1 MAVAE
6 WAAECDADVL
16 VSFGESLQVYAG
28 LLTVATVCGG
38 LCGALAASL
47 LYVFCVKP
55 LVLTK
60 QGYNA
65 RRLLEP
71 DDDDGETDP
80 NPSDCNRKEAASL
93 TIHNDKEKQQPMN
106 SDVTAFAS
114 RAKVVYPI
122 NQKYRPL
129 ADGASNPSLHEHSKR
144 PPVADDESSSSDG
157 ESLSQEQDN
166 DDSSQFISS
175 SLVPKSLQNQSFIRV
190 SHYPQTLTQTWWGG
204 SCPIFASHF
213 LTTQTESNFCVFCSC
228 YLCSFGGRISL
239 YCLALH
245 NIQQLSCRLQEDK
258 YVVSFSKYPSKGCFT
273 FVGFSFFVCL
283 FLQIFLQLLKKILSS
298 RFSKDQND
306 ADFTNDILQ
315 MIEKD
320 LNDLRKRFPGSQTLS
335 CDAHCSLE
343 GIERAQ
349 KDLLEHC
356 LELSKEFSRQVE
368 NLCQLLL
375 KNITEDA
382 QNIVVSVIH
391 TLLLV
396 ENSHMKTQEL
406 DLKRIQETV
415 LWWEE
420 LGSFAQSQAALLR
433 WEAVLRHGLI
443 AGLLEQLTSDGVLE
457 FSLME
462 TILSEI
468 NAALNE
474 CLQRCTEEC
483 KKKTEDLVNEK
494 CSKKESKMK
503 KLQRRHMKE
512 KSRVLEAE
520 QAPSDLQDLT
530 MKLRTCW
537 SKRLA
542 EAAKDVFLSSL
553 PAQTSLSAERC
564 EKMWLDVG
572 QELAAQLQQ
581 AEGATRRQL
590 RDIQA
595 ELKQDGRVWDDGV
608 AVVRGCLKH
617 LGEQQMK
624 ILHSMVVRQSY
635 TLSSVMGSLI
645 ERKHEH
651 LLVVVQRYFL
661 VRHVCLH
668 MLKEMRLSK
677 LKALSQT
684 DFRALLVEESGQGWP
699 WVHLPHKQSSAAS
712 LADRHLGPESQLL
725 EHSRQQEFLSELE
738 TAGELLQSHAQLVLG
753 NALSH
758 AIHQSMEAAA
768 RRLPTAPK
776 LDDSLKH
783 HLTEASAQS
792 VYLTKDSLTALV
804 QSYYS
809 RLKDVSRKMQPFN
822 TNQET
827 SGRQEGSRQLRR
839 VLLRELEIWGKKPAS
854 AEFQQRVE
862 LNKRKVLEQSDLDHE
877 FLFEV
882 IRQKK
887 VAQEERMEAMKTQ
900 LTEAEESFIAE
911 LAAVARVSV
920 HAPEPELRAEEDSIA
935 GDPCPPPVLDLLA
948 LNPALDPALNPSL
961 TPTFVAP
968 AAKSRPKKKRER
980 EAPVS

>member
-71 DDDDGETDP
+71 DDDDGEMDP
-80 NPSDCNRKEAASL
+80 NPSDCNRKEAARL

-144 PPVADDESSSSDG
+144 PPVADDESSSSSVG

-190 SHYPQTLTQTWWGG
+190 SHYPQTLTQT
-204 SCPIFASHF
+204 C
-213 LTTQTESNFCVFCSC
+213 
-228 YLCSFGGRISL
+228 FGGRISL

-258 YVVSFSKYPSKGCFT
+258 YV
-273 FVGFSFFVCL
+273 
-283 FLQIFLQLLKKILSS
+283 IFLQLLKKILSS
-298 RFSKDQND
+298 QFSKDQND
-306 ADFTNDILQ
+306 TNFTNDILQ
-315 MIEKD
+315 MMEKD
-320 LNDLRKRFPGSQTLS
+320 LNDLRKRFPGSQTLSKES

-375 KNITEDA
+375 KTTTEEA
-382 QNIVVSVIH
+382 QNTVVSVIH

-396 ENSHMKTQEL
+396 ENSHMKTQEA

-420 LGSFAQSQAALLR
+420 LGNFAQSQAALLR
-433 WEAVLRHGLI
+433 WEAALRHGLI

-468 NAALNE
+468 KAALTE
-474 CLQRCTEEC
+474 CLQRCTAEC

-530 MKLRTCW
+530 MLYLDMLSKHRQQVCDEELQQDHRVAETLFDLWKKLRTFW

-542 EAAKDVFLSSL
+542 EAAKDVFLASL

-581 AEGATRRQL
+581 AERATRRQL

-595 ELKQDGRVWDDGV
+595 ELKHDGQVWDDGV

-624 ILHSMVVRQSY
+624 ILHSMVVRQNY
-635 TLSSVMGSLI
+635 TLSSVMGRLI

-677 LKALSQT
+677 LKAVSQT

-699 WVHLPHKQSSAAS
+699 WVHLPHKSSAAS
-712 LADRHLGPESQLL
+712 LADRQLGPESQLL

-753 NALSH
+753 NALGH

-839 VLLRELEIWGKKPAS
+839 VLLRELEIWGKKTAS

-862 LNKRKVLEQSDLDHE
+862 LNKRKVLEQSDLDQE

-900 LTEAEESFIAE
+900 LMEAEESFIAE

-920 HAPEPELRAEEDSIA
+920 HAPDPELRGEEDSIA
-935 GDPCPPPVLDLLA
+935 GDPYPPPVLDLLA

>member
-60 QGYNA
+60 QVSTGGPVLSLVGRASLENSASFFHEGYNA

-190 SHYPQTLTQTWWGG
+190 SHYPQTLTQT
-204 SCPIFASHF
+204 C
-213 LTTQTESNFCVFCSC
+213 
-228 YLCSFGGRISL
+228 FGGRISL

-258 YVVSFSKYPSKGCFT
+258 YV
-273 FVGFSFFVCL
+273 
-283 FLQIFLQLLKKILSS
+283 IFLQLLKKILSS

-530 MKLRTCW
+530 MLYLDMLSKHRQQVCDEELQQDHRVTEALFDLWKKLRTCW

-699 WVHLPHKQSSAAS
+699 WVHLPHKSSAAS